1 MEAPSSVDSPL
12 RSARPSNGF
21 DELCAGLEDAS
32 LAALER
38 IVQNLRKSP
47 REPKYRV
54 LRLENASVRD
64 KLLRFPGAVAFL
76 ARLGFAESDGGFL
89 ALNGA
94 LDDGA
99 RGGRRRPKAR
109 ARAPRGRRRR
119 RRRRARARD
128 LGRERRPGPRRA
140 RRGLDD
146 RGAAAAR
153 GGDDD
158 ARRIAVEGGPRWSDR
173 ALLLYG
179 PPGCGKT
186 SLVECLAAEWGRGD
200 LVTVHGAEL
209 YSRFSVSKFGEA
221 RRHYDRARQLA
232 PAVLHV
238 KGLDLALGDVL
249 AHLGGADRDD
259 RADRARAIARGVA
272 DPADDLDFLDLAAQM
287 DGFSYRAVA
296 EACAA
301 ATRSA
306 RRRSPKRGRRVLCD
320 DFDDVLDAAAE
331 GLVCDWV
338 DGGLAWRATTPAAER
353 VLARY
358 AATITVEEDDD
369 GTTLRSPV

>member
-1 MEAPSSVDSPL
+1 MFFF
-12 RSARPSNGF
+12 RN
-21 DELCAGLEDAS
+21 
-32 LAALER
+32 
-38 IVQNLRKSP
+38 
-47 REPKYRV
+47 
-54 LRLENASVRD
+54 
-64 KLLRFPGAVAFL
+64 
-76 ARLGFAESDGGFL
+76 
-89 ALNGA
+89 
-94 LDDGA
+94 
-99 RGGRRRPKAR
+99 AR
-109 ARAPRGRRRR
+109 ARNTHVEANLNLSCP
-119 RRRRARARD
+119 AQ
-128 LGRERRPGPRRA
+128 
-140 RRGLDD
+140 
-146 RGAAAAR
+146 
-153 GGDDD
+153 
-158 ARRIAVEGGPRWSDR
+158 VEGGPRWSDR

-259 RADRARAIARGVA
+259 RVLVVVTNSAPHALPAAPRGPRRRRTTRVADGLAAFDQMLHVAPPTQADRARAIARGVA

-306 RRRSPKRGRRVLCD
+306 RRRSPKRDRRVLCD
-320 DFDDVLDAAAE
+320 DFDDVLDAVPMLAAVASAGLGAAAPDAARRQAAE

-353 VLARY
+353 VLSRY

>member
-1 MEAPSSVDSPL
+1 MAPAP
-12 RSARPSNGF
+12 R
-21 DELCAGLEDAS
+21 DA
-32 LAALER
+32 E
-38 IVQNLRKSP
+38 
-47 REPKYRV
+47 
-54 LRLENASVRD
+54 
-64 KLLRFPGAVAFL
+64 
-76 ARLGFAESDGGFL
+76 
-89 ALNGA
+89 
-94 LDDGA
+94 
-99 RGGRRRPKAR
+99 RRRV
-109 ARAPRGRRRR
+109 
-119 RRRRARARD
+119 
-128 LGRERRPGPRRA
+128 RRP
-140 RRGLDD
+140 
-146 RGAAAAR
+146 
-153 GGDDD
+153 D
-158 ARRIAVEGGPRWSDR
+158 ARWEALVGHEDVKCELMAIAREVEGGPRWSDR

-259 RADRARAIARGVA
+259 RVLVVVTNSAPHALPAAPRGPRRRRTTRVADGLAAFDQMLHVAPPTQADRARAIARGVA

-296 EACAA
+296 DACAA

-320 DFDDVLDAAAE
+320 DFDDVLDAVPMLAAVASAGLGSGAPDAARRQAAE